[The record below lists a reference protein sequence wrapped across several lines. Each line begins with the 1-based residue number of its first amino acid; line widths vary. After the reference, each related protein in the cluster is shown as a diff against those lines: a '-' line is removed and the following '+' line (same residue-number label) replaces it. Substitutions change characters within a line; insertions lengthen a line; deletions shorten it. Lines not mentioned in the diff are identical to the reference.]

1 MGDSKQPPSISS
13 SKADLLPE
21 MITFTEGGKW
31 MRRTGLEKCLIV
43 TAVLLF
49 AVAATFVAL
58 FAVLYVQ
65 KHNSTT
71 DASFLSESIDSTVN
85 PCDDFYRFA
94 CGKWIDSHPIP
105 TDSSSIQNFKLIADD
120 VQDLLK
126 ELLMDDDATSPQ
138 GIQQARS
145 FFRSCEDT
153 DRMDKRGAAP
163 LLDMFKTADPNIYPT
178 LNPTW
183 VDEGWNLTE
192 IVYRVGSV
200 GGISSVNI
208 MAWFVSADEKNS
220 TWNIITFTQPRI
232 LLPSRNMYLQ
242 ERNSSVLALY
252 ESVYTKVHV
261 LLGADEATARQDAK
275 DVVDLEIQ
283 LVNATEPRER
293 RRESERLYNKMTIK
307 DMMERYPDVDWLRVI
322 QKEFTPAGVTV
333 TEDEPLVNKG
343 LTYYDQLFAILRR
356 TPRRT
361 ILNYCMWK
369 ITYSLSTLLHKE
381 IRDVLQQ
388 FHRTDST
395 FPDAVGRLYVERK
408 FPPEAKQRIE
418 HMITN
423 LRAAFREMV
432 IESEWMTNKTKQ
444 AALDK
449 LEFVK
454 YKLGYPDYLMNDTA
468 LNSKTKEFNISEALF
483 FESNIRHHDQKNIEA
498 MQKLR
503 KPVDR
508 DEWLVSADTVN
519 AFYDPVKNEMV
530 FPAGILNKPFF
541 SEQFLD
547 ALNYGG
553 VGMVIGH
560 ELTHG
565 FDDQGRTYDKLG
577 NLQAWWQDEDV
588 KRFNEKKKCMV
599 QQYSQFEYPGLNI
612 NVNGELTIGE
622 DIADNGGL
630 KEAFMAY
637 RKAIAKRGKEE
648 AKLPVLPYTP
658 DQLFFIGFSQFW
670 CSNDRDRV
678 MGPLRNSEDFSRA
691 FNCPRGSPMNPEKK

>member
-1 MGDSKQPPSISS
+1 
-13 SKADLLPE
+13 
-21 MITFTEGGKW
+21 
-31 MRRTGLEKCLIV
+31 
-43 TAVLLF
+43 
-49 AVAATFVAL
+49 
-58 FAVLYVQ
+58 
-65 KHNSTT
+65 
-71 DASFLSESIDSTVN
+71 
-85 PCDDFYRFA
+85 
-94 CGKWIDSHPIP
+94 
-105 TDSSSIQNFKLIADD
+105 
-120 VQDLLK
+120 
-126 ELLMDDDATSPQ
+126 
-138 GIQQARS
+138 
-145 FFRSCEDT
+145 
-153 DRMDKRGAAP
+153 
-163 LLDMFKTADPNIYPT
+163 
-178 LNPTW
+178 
-183 VDEGWNLTE
+183 
-192 IVYRVGSV
+192 
-200 GGISSVNI
+200 
-208 MAWFVSADEKNS
+208 
-220 TWNIITFTQPRI
+220 
-232 LLPSRNMYLQ
+232 MYLQ

-388 FHRTDST
+388 FHRTLNGIKRSQERWKTCVKKTDST

-483 FESNIRHHDQKNIEA
+483 FESNIDIMIKKNIEA

-648 AKLPVLPYTP
+648 ARLPVLPYTP

-670 CSNDRDRV
+670 CSNDRDRY
-678 MGPLRNSEDFSRA
+678 MRILLAMDYH
-691 FNCPRGSPMNPEKK
+691 SPAMFRFPPITEVV